1 MVHDSESRELTAAE
15 VDVVEG
21 GMAEK
26 LKQETENKNERPSGK
41 GFGPADFLKW

>member
-1 MVHDSESRELTAAE
+1 MEPSTENRELTASE
-15 VDVVEG
+15 IDVVEG

-26 LKQETENKNERPSGK
+26 TEKKDGPGK

>member
-1 MVHDSESRELTAAE
+1 
-15 VDVVEG
+15 
-21 GMAEK
+21 

>member
-1 MVHDSESRELTAAE
+1 MEPSTGNRELTAAE

-21 GMAEK
+21 GK
-26 LKQETENKNERPSGK
+26 LEQKTENKNESGK